1 MPAIDREELD
11 SRVEQIHD
19 QVVAWRR
26 FIHANPDLSFEEQP
40 TAAYIVGELQKMDTE
55 GRWLHISQPDSNCV
69 VADLKGGAGDGPII
83 ALRADIDALP
93 VEELTDMPFASK
105 KKGVMHACGHDTH
118 AAMLLGAT
126 KLLLGDAEKIK
137 GTVRLLFQPA
147 EEVPPG
153 GAKMM
158 IEKGCMEGVS
168 MVFGEHIFPIPGLNT
183 GKVGYIR
190 GAMTSSCD
198 SFHIEVIGRG
208 GHASMPEGTI
218 DPIPIASLV
227 APTGTVLV
235 RKGAILRSSDNLHA
249 EIVGR
254 GGHASMPECSIDSVS
269 IACLA
274 VAALQQVVSRRMPP
288 SKCPVLTVTTI
299 TSSSDSYNV
308 IPDRVTLKGTLR
320 CTDAEVREN
329 AKKAIAEVL
338 HGICGSF
345 GATCRLEWLPGY
357 GVTENADSAYDVGM
371 RVLAQVL
378 PSKDHIVVLPECMA
392 ASEDFSEYSKV
403 APANYVGIGCYSP
416 EKGCTAPNHNAKFD
430 VDETAMKVGVKV
442 HFGIVHELLMQ

>member
-26 FIHANPDLSFEEQP
+26 YIHANPDLSFEEQP
-40 TAAYIVGELQKMDTE
+40 TAAYILGELQKMDTE
-55 GRWLHISQPDSNCV
+55 GRWLHMSQPDSNCV

-93 VEELTDMPFASK
+93 VEELTDVPFASK

-126 KLLLGDAEKIK
+126 KLLLEDAEKIK

-168 MVFGEHIFPIPGLNT
+168 MVFGEHIFPLPGLTT
-183 GKVGYIR
+183 GKVGYIQ

-208 GHASMPEGTI
+208 GHASMPEGAI

-227 APTGTVLV
+227 VTG
-235 RKGAILRSSDNLHA
+235 IQH
-249 EIVGR
+249 I
-254 GGHASMPECSIDSVS
+254 I
-269 IACLA
+269 
-274 VAALQQVVSRRMPP
+274 SRRLPA
-288 SKCPVLTVTTI
+288 SKCPVLTIATI

-320 CTDAEVREN
+320 TQDPEVRVRTRRYVE
-329 AKKAIAEVL
+329 EVVSGL
-338 HGICGSF
+338 TMSY
-345 GATCRLEWLPGY
+345 GATYSCRWIAGY
-357 GVTENADSAYDVGM
+357 DMTVNHKSAVDVSKS
-371 RVLAQVL
+371 VFAQVL
-378 PSKDHIVVLPECMA
+378 PSKDDVVEFKECLYG
-392 ASEDFSEYSKV
+392 SEDFS
-403 APANYVGIGCYSP
+403 ALANCCPGNFVGIGCYN
-416 EKGCTAPNHNAKFD
+416 EAEQCTVPNHSARFK
-430 VDETAMKVGVKV
+430 VDEAALKIGVKV
-442 HFGIVHELLMQ
+442 HYGTIHELLMQ

>member
-1 MPAIDREELD
+1 MPSINREELD
-11 SRVEQIHD
+11 RRVEHIYD

-26 FIHANPDLSFEEQP
+26 YIHENPDLSYEEQP
-40 TAAYIVGELQKMDTE
+40 TAAYIMGELQKMDAE
-55 GRWLHISQPDSNCV
+55 GKWLDISQPESNCV

-93 VEELTDMPFASK
+93 VEELVDVPFASK
-105 KKGVMHACGHDTH
+105 RKGVMHACGHDTH

-126 KLLLGDAEKIK
+126 KLLLEDAEKIK

-158 IEKGCMEGVS
+158 IERSCMEGVA
-168 MVFGEHIFPIPGLNT
+168 MVFGEHIIPLE
-183 GKVGYIR
+183 R
-190 GAMTSSCD
+190 
-198 SFHIEVIGRG
+198 
-208 GHASMPEGTI
+208 
-218 DPIPIASLV
+218 

-235 RKGAILRSSDNLHA
+235 RKGSIFSSSDSLHA

-254 GGHASMPECSIDSVS
+254 GGHASMPECSIDPIA

-274 VAALQQVVSRRMPP
+274 VTALQQVVSRRMPA

-320 CTDAEVREN
+320 CTDKQVRVD
-329 AKKAIAEVL
+329 AKKIVGEVL
-338 HGICGSF
+338 HGICSSY
-345 GATCRLEWLPGY
+345 GATCSFQWLPGY
-357 GVTENADSAYDVGM
+357 DVTVNSDDAYDVGM

-378 PSKDHIVVLPECMA
+378 PSTDQIVETPHCMPP
-392 ASEDFSEYSKV
+392 SEDFSEFAKV
-403 APANYVGIGCYSP
+403 APGNYVGIGCYNP
-416 EKGCTAPNHNAKFD
+416 EEGCTMVNHSAKFK
-430 VDETAMKVGVKV
+430 VDEPAMKVGVKV
-442 HFGIVHELLMQ
+442 HYGTIHELLMQ

>member
-26 FIHANPDLSFEEQP
+26 YIHANPDLSFEEQP
-40 TAAYIVGELQKMDTE
+40 TAAYILGELQKMDTE
-55 GRWLHISQPDSNCV
+55 GRWLHMSQPDSNCV

-93 VEELTDMPFASK
+93 VEELTDVPFASK

-126 KLLLGDAEKIK
+126 KLLLEDAEKIK

-168 MVFGEHIFPIPGLNT
+168 MVFGEHILPLE
-183 GKVGYIR
+183 
-190 GAMTSSCD
+190 A
-198 SFHIEVIGRG
+198 
-208 GHASMPEGTI
+208 
-218 DPIPIASLV
+218 

-274 VAALQQVVSRRMPP
+274 VTALQQVVSRRMPP
-288 SKCPVLTVTTI
+288 SKCPVLTIATI

-329 AKKAIAEVL
+329 AKKAVAEVL

-345 GATCRLEWLPGY
+345 GATCRFEWLPGY

-430 VDETAMKVGVKV
+430 VDETAMKIGVKV